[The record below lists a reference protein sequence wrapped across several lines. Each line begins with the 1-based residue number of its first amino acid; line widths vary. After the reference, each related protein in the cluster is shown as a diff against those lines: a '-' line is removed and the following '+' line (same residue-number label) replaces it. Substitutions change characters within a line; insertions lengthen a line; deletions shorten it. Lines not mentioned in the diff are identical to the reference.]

1 MYLISDASVERH
13 IESITQPAWAAT
25 IGEMSMSTVNINGT
39 SVYYHEAG
47 AGEPLL
53 LIPGTAFTADV
64 WDKVFDALAR
74 DYRTIAYDRRAY
86 QRSQGSPPPTA
97 DYTRQQGKDIAALLQ
112 SVNAVPANLLGWS
125 AGCIYALYATL
136 IHPNCARRLLLY
148 EPPLYL
154 LRYVEFSGF
163 QTLIKLNVLKV
174 MGRKQAAIETFLRS
188 VLVYADGRNSYDHLS
203 PELRAQVAANTNTI
217 LAELAGL
224 TRDALKNEPKPALIS
239 TQVRVP
245 VTILVG
251 EQAPLP
257 MNKAGENLA
266 RILHNAPIIRLPE
279 SSHLAQIDQP
289 DRFVEAVHGA
299 LAQR

>member
-1 MYLISDASVERH
+1 MA
-13 IESITQPAWAAT
+13 
-25 IGEMSMSTVNINGT
+25 TVNVNGT
-39 SVYYHEAG
+39 SLYYREEG
-47 AGEPLL
+47 SGEPLL
-53 LIPGTAFTADV
+53 LIHGTGFTADV

-86 QRSQGSPPPTA
+86 QRSQGSPLPTA

-112 SVNAVPANLLGWS
+112 AVDAIPANLLGWS

-136 IHPNCARRLLLY
+136 IHPNCTKHLLLY

-174 MGRKQAAIETFLRS
+174 MGRKQAVVETFLRS
-188 VLVYADGRNSYDHLS
+188 VLVYDDGRNSYDHLGQ
-203 PELRAQVAANTNTI
+203 ELRAQVAANTDTI

-224 TRDALKNEPKPALIS
+224 TRDALKNEPKPDLLS

-245 VTILVG
+245 ATLLMG
-251 EQAPLP
+251 KQSRLP
-257 MNKAGENLA
+257 MKKAGENLA
-266 RILHNAPIIRLPE
+266 RILHNAPIIWLPE

-289 DRFVEAVHGA
+289 DYFVEAVRDA
-299 LAQR
+299 LARIR

>member
-1 MYLISDASVERH
+1 MA
-13 IESITQPAWAAT
+13 
-25 IGEMSMSTVNINGT
+25 TVNVNGT
-39 SVYYHEAG
+39 SLYYREAG
-47 AGEPLL
+47 SGEPLL

-86 QRSQGSPPPTA
+86 QRSKGSPPPTE
-97 DYTRQQGKDIAALLQ
+97 DYTRQQGEDIAALLQ
-112 SVNAVPANLLGWS
+112 AVNAIPANLLGWS

-136 IHPNCARRLLLY
+136 IHPNCVKHLLLY

-163 QTLIKLNVLKV
+163 QTLITMNVLKV
-174 MGRKQAAIETFLRS
+174 MGRKQAAVETFLRS
-188 VLVYADGRNSYDHLS
+188 VLVYDDGRNSYDHLS
-203 PELRAQVAANTNTI
+203 PELRAQVAANTDTI

-224 TRDALKNEPKPALIS
+224 TRDALKNEPKPDLLS
-239 TQVRVP
+239 TQVRVSA
-245 VTILVG
+245 TLLMG
-251 EQAPLP
+251 KQSPLP
-257 MNKAGENLA
+257 MKKAGENLA
-266 RILHNAPIIRLPE
+266 RILHNAPIIWLPE

-289 DRFVEAVHGA
+289 ERFVEAVQGA